1 MMFAGRTVCFTAFLL
16 MLLLTTGLAGA
27 VPSPSADLEPDRPDY
42 ALVIHGGA
50 GVILR
55 EKLDPET
62 EQAYRAEL
70 LEALKTG
77 EKILAGG
84 GTSLDAVEAVINL
97 MEDSPLFN
105 AGRGAVFTEAGKNE
119 MDASI
124 MTGHDLNAGAVAGV
138 TTVKNPISAARRVM
152 THSEHVMLARE
163 GAEAFAAEQGLEIV
177 DPSYF
182 RTEPRWESY
191 LKLKAEREPTAGD
204 GDGKHGTVGCVAL
217 DKQGNIA
224 AGTSTGG
231 MTLKKWGRIGDSPI
245 IGAGT
250 YANNRTC
257 GVSATG
263 HGEYFIRNVVA
274 YDISAL
280 MEYRGLS
287 LAEAAD
293 LVVKGK
299 LVSQGA
305 TGGVVALD
313 RQGNIAM
320 SFNTPG
326 MYRGF
331 LKSSGEVGVYI
342 FGDE

>member
-1 MMFAGRTVCFTAFLL
+1 MVSGFKATQPAVAVLALIVLLASFTMPIANP
-16 MLLLTTGLAGA
+16 AD
-27 VPSPSADLEPDRPDY
+27 PSPPDY

-55 EKLDPET
+55 DKLDAET
-62 EQAYRAEL
+62 EQAYRTKL
-70 LEALKTG
+70 LEALETG
-77 EKILAGG
+77 REILAVGG
-84 GTSLDAVEAVINL
+84 SSLDAVEAVINL

-105 AGRGAVFTEAGKNE
+105 AGRGSVFTEAGKNE

-138 TTVKNPISAARRVM
+138 TTIKNPISAARRVM
-152 THSEHVMLARE
+152 THSKHVMLSRD
-163 GAEAFAAEQGLEIV
+163 GAEAFAADQGLEIV
-177 DPSYF
+177 DPEYF
-182 RTEPRWESY
+182 RTERRWESY
-191 LKLKAEREPTAGD
+191 RKLKAKQESAAETED
-204 GDGKHGTVGCVAL
+204 TKHGTVGCVAL
-217 DKQGNIA
+217 DREGNIA

-231 MTLKKWGRIGDSPI
+231 MTMKKWGRIGDSPV

-250 YANNRTC
+250 YANNLTC

-263 HGEYFIRNVVA
+263 HGEFFIRNVVA
-274 YDISAL
+274 HDISAL
-280 MEYRGLS
+280 MEYKGLA
-287 LAEAAD
+287 LVAAAD
-293 LVVKGK
+293 LVVKKK

-305 TGGVVALD
+305 TGGIVALD
-313 RQGNIAM
+313 GEGNIAM

-331 LKSSGEVGVYI
+331 LKSNGEQSVFI

>member
-1 MMFAGRTVCFTAFLL
+1 MFSLHKSTLAATVLL
-16 MLLLTTGLAGA
+16 ALLVVSPDGTVGA
-27 VPSPSADLEPDRPDY
+27 APESGAQASADF

-55 EKLDPET
+55 ENLDTET
-62 EQAYRAEL
+62 EQAYRAKL
-70 LEALKTG
+70 QEALQAG
-77 EKILAGG
+77 EKILASGG
-84 GTSLDAVEAVINL
+84 SSLDAVEAVINL
-97 MEDSPLFN
+97 MEDCPLFN
-105 AGRGAVFTEAGKNE
+105 AGQGAVFTEAGRNE

-124 MTGHDLNAGAVAGV
+124 MTGHDRNAGAVAGV
-138 TTVKNPISAARRVM
+138 TTVKNPISAARLVM
-152 THSEHVMLARE
+152 THSDHVMLARE

-177 DPSYF
+177 DPKYF
-182 RTEPRWESY
+182 HTERRWESY
-191 LKLKAEREPTAGD
+191 LKIKAKRESAKSNPD
-204 GDGKHGTVGCVAL
+204 SKHGTVGCVAL
-217 DKQGNIA
+217 DQAGNIA

-231 MTLKKWGRIGDSPI
+231 MTMKKWGRIGDSPV

-250 YANNRTC
+250 FADNRTC

-263 HGEYFIRNVVA
+263 HGEFFIRNVVA
-274 YDISAL
+274 YDIAAL
-280 MEYRGLS
+280 MAYKGLPLS
-287 LAEAAD
+287 EAAD
-293 LVVKGK
+293 RVIKEK
-299 LVSQGA
+299 LVEQKA

-331 LKSSGEVGVYI
+331 LKSNGESGVFI